1 MTRQLFRL
9 ALVVALGS
17 SFALAQNMPRQH
29 DPSAAPQAQQAPAA
43 TGDVQGDIQSAIQ
56 KDPSLASSNINVQVT
71 STSVVLTGT
80 APSQAAK
87 DAAEQIAKSK
97 SGGLPVKNNIKVGG
111 GGDNPK

>member
-17 SFALAQNMPRQH
+17 SFALAQNMPRQQ
-29 DPSAAPQAQQAPAA
+29 DPQTQKAPAA
-43 TGDVQGDIQSAIQ
+43 TGDVQGDIQSALQ

-71 STSVVLTGT
+71 STGVVLTGT